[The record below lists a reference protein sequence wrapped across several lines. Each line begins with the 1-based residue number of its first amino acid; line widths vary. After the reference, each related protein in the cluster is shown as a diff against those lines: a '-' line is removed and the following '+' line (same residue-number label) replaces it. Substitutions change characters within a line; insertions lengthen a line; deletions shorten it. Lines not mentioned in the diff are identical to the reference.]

1 MAAVTDTLKLFLAGD
16 VMTARGIDSILPHPG
31 DPRLYEAYV
40 KNAGDYVRL
49 AERLNGSI
57 PRPVDF
63 TYVWGA
69 ALDEFELRQ
78 PHARIINLETAVSR
92 RGRPEQKGINY
103 RMSPENFPAISAA
116 GIDCCVLA
124 NNHVLDWG
132 AAGLA
137 DTLDTLSSNGMCSA
151 GAGHNRQS
159 AEAPAVLTQP
169 DGQRLLV
176 FGLGAPDSGIAPD
189 WAATDRCA
197 GVARLEDLSMQSLR
211 PVAKRILEG
220 KNPGD
225 LVVASIHW
233 GGNWGFDIPHE
244 QVRFAHALIDEAG
257 VDLVHG
263 HSSHHVKGIEVYR
276 EHLILYGCG
285 DLLNDYEGIE
295 DHTAF
300 RGDLGFLYFASL
312 DPGGHL
318 QSLDLIPTRLRR
330 FRICRAE
337 GDDRQWLYDTL
348 SRECAR
354 LGSSIHLGAKN
365 AFELRW

>member
-16 VMTARGIDSILPHPG
+16 VMTARGIDSVLPYPG
-31 DPRLYEAYV
+31 DPRLYEDYV
-40 KNAGDYVRL
+40 KHAGVYVRL
-49 AERLNGSI
+49 AERLNGPI
-57 PRPVDF
+57 PLPVDF

-132 AAGLA
+132 PAGLA

-159 AEAPAVLTQP
+159 AEAPAVLPQP
-169 DGQRLLV
+169 GGRRLLV
-176 FGLGAPDSGIAPD
+176 FGLGVPDSGIPLD
-189 WAATDRCA
+189 WAATDKRA
-197 GVARLEDLSMQSLR
+197 GVARLEDLTMHSLR
-211 PVAKRILEG
+211 PVAERILES
-220 KNPGD
+220 KKPGD

-233 GGNWGFDIPHE
+233 GGNWGFDIPRE

-257 VDLVHG
+257 VDVVHG

-276 EHLILYGCG
+276 ERLILYGCG

-295 DHTAF
+295 GHTAF
-300 RGDLGFLYFASL
+300 RGDLGLLYFASL
-312 DPGGHL
+312 DPGGNL
-318 QSLDLIPTRLRR
+318 KSLELIPTRLRR
-330 FRICRAE
+330 FRLCRAE
-337 GDDRQWLYDTL
+337 GDDRQWLHDTL

-354 LGSSIHLGAKN
+354 LGSSIQPGAKN

>member
-1 MAAVTDTLKLFLAGD
+1 MAAVTDSLKLFLAGD
-16 VMTARGIDSILPHPG
+16 VMTARGIDAVLPHPG

-49 AERLNGSI
+49 AERLNGPI
-57 PRPVDF
+57 PLPVDF
-63 TYVWGA
+63 PYIWGI

-92 RGRPEQKGINY
+92 RGSPEPKGINY
-103 RMSPENFPAISAA
+103 RMTPENVPAISAA

-137 DTLDTLSSNGMCSA
+137 DTLDTLSNNGMRSA
-151 GAGHNRQS
+151 GAGRNRQS
-159 AEAPAVLTQP
+159 VEAPAVLPQP
-169 DGQRLLV
+169 DGRRLLV
-176 FGLGAPDSGIAPD
+176 FGLGAPDSGIPSN
-189 WAATDRCA
+189 WAATDKRA
-197 GVARLEDLSMQSLR
+197 GIARLEDLSMHSLR
-211 PVAKRILEG
+211 PVAERIL
-220 KNPGD
+220 KYKHPGD

-233 GGNWGFDIPHE
+233 GGNWGFEIPHE

-295 DHTAF
+295 GHTAF
-300 RGDLGFLYFASL
+300 RGDLGLLYFASL
-312 DPGGHL
+312 APGGHL
-318 QSLDLIPTRLRR
+318 QSLDLIPTHLRR
-330 FRICRAE
+330 FRISRAE
-337 GDDRQWLYDTL
+337 GDDRQWLHDTL
-348 SRECAR
+348 SRECAH
-354 LGSSIHLGAKN
+354 LGCSLQPGAKN
-365 AFELRW
+365 AFGLHW

>member
-16 VMTARGIDSILPHPG
+16 VMTARGIDAVLPHPG
-31 DPRLYEAYV
+31 DPQLYEDYV
-40 KNAGDYVRL
+40 KSAGVYVRL
-49 AERLNGSI
+49 AERLNGPI
-57 PRPVDF
+57 PLPVDF

-69 ALDEFELRQ
+69 ALDEFERRQ

-92 RGRPEQKGINY
+92 RGRPEPKGINY

-132 AAGLA
+132 ATGLA

-151 GAGHNRQS
+151 GAGHDRLS
-159 AEAPAVLTQP
+159 AEAHAVLPQP
-169 DGQRLLV
+169 GGRRLLV
-176 FGLGAPDSGIAPD
+176 FGLGAPDSGIPPD
-189 WAATDRCA
+189 WAATDRRA
-197 GVARLEDLSMQSLR
+197 GVARLEDLSMHSLR
-211 PVAKRILEG
+211 PVAERILQS
-220 KNPGD
+220 KKPQD

-233 GGNWGFDIPHE
+233 GGNWGFDIPRE

-263 HSSHHVKGIEVYR
+263 HSSHHIKGIEVYR
-276 EHLILYGCG
+276 ERLILYGCG

-295 DHTAF
+295 GHTAF
-300 RGDLGFLYFASL
+300 RGDLGLLYFASL
-312 DPGGHL
+312 DPNGHL
-318 QSLDLIPTRLRR
+318 QSLDLVPTHLRG

-337 GDDRQWLYDTL
+337 GDDRQWLHDTL

-354 LGSSIHLGAKN
+354 LGSSIQPVAKN
-365 AFELRW
+365 TFELRW

>member
-1 MAAVTDTLKLFLAGD
+1 MAVVTDTLKLFLAGD
-16 VMTARGIDSILPHPG
+16 VMTARGIDSVLPHPG

-40 KNAGDYVRL
+40 KNAGVYVQL

-57 PRPVDF
+57 PHPVDF
-63 TYVWGA
+63 TYVWGD
-69 ALDEFELRQ
+69 ALDEFGLRQ
-78 PHARIINLETAVSR
+78 PQVRIINLETAVSR
-92 RGRPEQKGINY
+92 HGRPEQKGINY

-132 AAGLA
+132 TAGLA
-137 DTLDTLSSNGMCSA
+137 ETLDTLSSNGMCSA
-151 GAGHNRQS
+151 GAGHDRQS
-159 AEAPAVLTQP
+159 AEAPAVLPQP
-169 DGQRLLV
+169 GGRRLLV
-176 FGLGAPDSGIAPD
+176 YGLGTPDSGIPPD
-189 WAATDRCA
+189 WVATDRHA
-197 GVARLEDLSMQSLR
+197 GVARLEDLSRQSLR

-220 KNPGD
+220 KSPGD

-233 GGNWGFDIPHE
+233 GGNWGFDIPQE
-244 QVRFAHALIDEAG
+244 QVRFAHALIDKAG

-263 HSSHHVKGIEVYR
+263 HSSHHIKGIEVYR

-295 DHTAF
+295 GHTAF
-300 RGDLGFLYFASL
+300 RGDLGLMYFAAL
-312 DPGGHL
+312 DPSGRL

-337 GDDRQWLYDTL
+337 GDDRQWLHDTL

-354 LGSSIHLGAKN
+354 LGCSIQLGADN
-365 AFELRW
+365 AFALRW

>member
-1 MAAVTDTLKLFLAGD
+1 MTAVTDTLKLFLSGD
-16 VMTARGIDSILPHPG
+16 VMTARGIDSVLPHPG
-31 DPRLYEAYV
+31 DPRLYESYV

-49 AERLNGSI
+49 AERLSGSI
-57 PRPVDF
+57 PCPVDF
-63 TYVWGA
+63 TYVWGV
-69 ALDEFELRQ
+69 ALEEFELRR

-92 RGRPEQKGINY
+92 RGRPEPKGINY

-132 AAGLA
+132 AVGLA
-137 DTLDTLSSNGMCSA
+137 DTLDTLVSNGMRST

-159 AEAPAVLTQP
+159 AEAPAVLPQP
-169 DGQRLLV
+169 GGRRLLV

-189 WAATDRCA
+189 WAATDRRA

-233 GGNWGFDIPHE
+233 GGNWGFDIPRE

-257 VDLVHG
+257 VDVVHG

-276 EHLILYGCG
+276 ERLILYGCG

-295 DHTAF
+295 GHTAF
-300 RGDLGFLYFASL
+300 RGDLGLLYFASL
-312 DPGGHL
+312 DSGGHL
-318 QSLDLIPTRLRR
+318 QSLDLIPTRVRR
-330 FRICRAE
+330 YRICRAE
-337 GDDRQWLYDTL
+337 GDDRQWLHDTL

-354 LGSSIHLGAKN
+354 LGSSIQPGAKN